1 MNEQF
6 SLVIQLAARHRAID
20 AIEVGGKVQM
30 IENAAWAAL
39 AWGLLLID
47 HREDRAGKIGRGLHQ
62 PVCASGF
69 KFVSGTI
76 TPEHAKT
83 AHSDRM
89 GAGNI
94 ISAIADH
101 QTVRWRKTM
110 FGQNMG
116 EQFRLVIQLAARH

>member
-1 MNEQF
+1 MV
-6 SLVIQLAARHRAID
+6 SSHVDLASWETGDETGSRAR
-20 AIEVGGKVQM
+20 EVFRS
-30 IENAAWAAL
+30 ENVVAL
-39 AWGLLLID
+39 AWGFRPD
-47 HREDRAGKIGRGLHQ
+47 HREDRTGEIGRGIYQL
-62 PVCASGF
+62 VCASGF